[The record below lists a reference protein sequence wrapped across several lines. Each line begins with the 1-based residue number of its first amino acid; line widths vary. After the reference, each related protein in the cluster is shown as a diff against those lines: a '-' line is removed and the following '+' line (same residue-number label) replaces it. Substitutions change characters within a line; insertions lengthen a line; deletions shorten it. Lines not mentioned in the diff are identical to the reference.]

1 MSRMTVTLDEDLV
14 EEAREILNVDSKSEA
29 IRGALEE
36 LLRQRKLRNALDH
49 AGCIE
54 LALDQDKLSRLR
66 AEG

>member
-1 MSRMTVTLDEDLV
+1 MTRMTVTIDEDLV

-36 LLRQRKLRNALDH
+36 LLRQRKLRNALEH
-49 AGCIE
+49 AGRVE
-54 LALDQDKLSRLR
+54 LALDQEKLGRLR